1 MNEQSFNDYDIVSS
15 GNKRSGAEERWVSFQ
30 PHLLSKG
37 YLLRPRYHPDWIPSW
52 KTTGLRAE
60 YCEDS
65 IDCMVWYTDHQI
77 RQVMIKMLI
86 PRQGEGENELPIL
99 QLFSSAS
106 LKDDPANHV
115 VPCLETFPIP
125 GDEPGH
131 FIVMPLLGQYD
142 EIRFERIQEIHDLL
156 KQLFEAKNAASPTLL
171 HDLLKGDPA
180 NHVVPCLDTFP
191 IPGDELDHFIVMP
204 LLGQYDEIP
213 FKRIPEIHDLL
224 KQLFEGLIF
233 MHKHDVTHC
242 SANIMMD
249 SRILYDEPFH
259 PVDHNLSLDVQR
271 MVYPRYSRL
280 EKHIRYYFIDMGYAT
295 WFRNPSEPRLVTGK
309 SARIMAPEQKQNT
322 PYDPFLVDI
331 YQLGMVIKQD
341 IIPLNNA
348 LDFLKPLAEKMTL
361 SDPSTRPTLIRA
373 QESMNTAFLGLNGV
387 KYRWPLVPREAGF
400 RARAV
405 YFASGK
411 GALFG
416 KGVGRGM
423 SYTSAQMPDER
434 CANSIANI
442 RCVLVRNT
450 QSNSA
455 R

>member
-65 IDCMVWYTDHQI
+65 IDCMPLRVLDAMRVEDE

-86 PRQGEGENELPIL
+86 PRQGEGENEMPIL
-99 QLFSSAS
+99 QLFSS
-106 LKDDPANHV
+106 
-115 VPCLETFPIP
+115 
-125 GDEPGH
+125 
-131 FIVMPLLGQYD
+131 
-142 EIRFERIQEIHDLL
+142 
-156 KQLFEAKNAASPTLL
+156 
-171 HDLLKGDPA
+171 DLLKGDPA

-191 IPGDELDHFIVMP
+191 IPGDELGHFIVMP

-242 SANIMMD
+242 DISSANIMMD

-405 YFASGK
+405 YFASG
-411 GALFG
+411 
-416 KGVGRGM
+416 V
-423 SYTSAQMPDER
+423 SSE
-434 CANSIANI
+434 IAYWLRI
-442 RCVLVRNT
+442 VLKFLLRT
-450 QSNSA
+450 GT
-455 R
+455 